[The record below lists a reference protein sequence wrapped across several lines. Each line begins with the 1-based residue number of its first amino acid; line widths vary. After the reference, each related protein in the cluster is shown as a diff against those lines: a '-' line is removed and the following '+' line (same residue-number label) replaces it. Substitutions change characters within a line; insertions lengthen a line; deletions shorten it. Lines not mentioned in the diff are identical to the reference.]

1 MLKFLSSVI
10 SNSKKWVT
18 KKQIDINNRVAIKDK
33 LSKLNFPKYQQNETY
48 NKVLRK
54 FVENKGNIPKLRSM
68 VSISNNSEVKERSLF
83 SLKDRPTIK
92 AVMLLYGGF
101 KRIFRTIFLFRKYK
115 IKTIYKV
122 ITTILLLN
130 AYGLFKFLKS

>member
-18 KKQIDINNRVAIKDK
+18 KKQIDINNQVAIKDK
-33 LSKLNFPKYQQNETY
+33 LSKLNFPKYQQNGTY
-48 NKVLRK
+48 NKR
-54 FVENKGNIPKLRSM
+54 FQEFIDDKGNIPKLMSVLS
-68 VSISNNSEVKERSLF
+68 VSNKSKIKERSLF

-92 AVMLLYGGF
+92 AIVLLYGGF
-101 KRIFRTIFLFRKYK
+101 KRIFKTIFLFRKYK
-115 IKTIYKV
+115 IKTVYKV